1 MSWLDTVQLG
11 DFDAGARLELTCRH
25 CGKVRFVT
33 VGELLARG
41 DFGRLWLSEVEA
53 RARCRQ
59 RGCGGPMRLAMPHSG
74 ETKGFV
80 GGIA

>member
-1 MSWLDTVQLG
+1 MSWLDALQLG
-11 DFDAGARLELTCRH
+11 DLDPATRMELTCRR

-33 VGELLARG
+33 PSEILARA
-41 DFGRLWLSEVEA
+41 DYRRLWLSEVEA

-59 RGCGGPMRLAMPHSG
+59 RWCRGTMRLALPAAGSAR
-74 ETKGFV
+74 GFV